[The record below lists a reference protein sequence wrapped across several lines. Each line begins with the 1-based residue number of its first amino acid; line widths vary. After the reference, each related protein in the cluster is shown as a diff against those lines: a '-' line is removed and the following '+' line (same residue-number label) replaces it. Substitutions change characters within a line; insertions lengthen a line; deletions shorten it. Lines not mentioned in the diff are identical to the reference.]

1 MSPFITLMI
10 YPLEAVSI
18 LLLGIMV
25 IAWIVSIFQKNAGIV
40 DLAWGISIGL
50 VAFIAFLMG
59 DGALIRRALFL
70 GLVLLWAARL
80 TCYLFLRYDEEKE
93 DKRYARMRLKFGDQA
108 NLRFLLVFLFQ
119 GFLILLLTLFFF
131 PINFNVNTDLSVF
144 EWIGTVIVLVSLFG
158 ETIADWQLYQFK
170 KNKENRGKVLD
181 SGLWGWSRHPN
192 YFFEWTVWVGFAIF
206 ALGSPFGWLA
216 LLSASLMFYL
226 LWGLSGIPLAELE
239 MLEDRPSEYQRY
251 QQQVSSFFPW
261 PKR

>member
-1 MSPFITLMI
+1 MSPFLTLMI
-10 YPLEAVSI
+10 YPLEAVSV

-25 IAWIVSIFQKNAGIV
+25 VTWIISIFQKNAGIV

-59 DGALIRRALFL
+59 DGDLVRRALFL
-70 GLVLLWAARL
+70 ALVLLWATRL
-80 TCYLFLRYDEEKE
+80 TAYLFIRYDEEKE

-119 GFLILLLTLFFF
+119 GVLILLLTLFFF
-131 PINFNVNTDLSVF
+131 PINFNVTPNLSVF
-144 EWIGTVIVLVSLFG
+144 EWIGTCVVLIALFG
-158 ETIADWQLYQFK
+158 ETVADIQLYQFK
-170 KNKENRGKVLD
+170 KKKENKGKVLD

-216 LLSASLMFYL
+216 LLSVSLLFYL
-226 LWGLSGIPLAELE
+226 LWGLSGIPLAEQE
-239 MLEDRPSEYQRY
+239 MLQDRTDAYQRY